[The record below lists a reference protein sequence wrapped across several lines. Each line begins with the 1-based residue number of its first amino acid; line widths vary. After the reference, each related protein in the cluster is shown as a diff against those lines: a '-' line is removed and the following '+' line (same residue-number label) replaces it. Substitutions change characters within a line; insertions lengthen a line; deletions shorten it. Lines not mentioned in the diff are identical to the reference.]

1 LALLSKK
8 DEKEVGLTIYQESL
22 KMQLYFPEKKCMPRL
37 LILACSQRKRSDRNA
52 LPAFERYT
60 GVNFQV
66 LHKLRREHAFPSDLD
81 VLILSAKYG
90 LLSPETPICAYDLK
104 MTERRATELC
114 AQVSS
119 DLDRHL
125 QEKKYDSVF
134 VNLGKAY
141 LNALALSRNLK
152 ECKVQYATGGI
163 GSKMKQMKE
172 WILRY
177 ETTYTN
183 P

>member
-1 LALLSKK
+1 LALLSKT
-8 DEKEVGLTIYQESL
+8 DEQKVGLTIYQERL

-60 GVNFQV
+60 GVNFQI
-66 LHKLRREHAFPSDLD
+66 LHKLRREHAFPSD
-81 VLILSAKYG
+81 LSAKYG

-141 LNALALSRNLK
+141 LNTLALSSELK
-152 ECKVQYATGGI
+152 QCNVQYATGGI
-163 GSKMKQMKE
+163 GSKMKQMKA

-177 ETTYTN
+177 EKTGD
-183 P
+183 